1 MTAPATPLP
10 QTRKTVTLPGDDR
23 QPSAFGQKARKTA
36 KKARPAALLTLLVA
50 ACVSSTNLSA
60 RENLGIYSQWGVFRT
75 PSPKSCYAI
84 ATPGTIS
91 RGGTDKPYVS
101 ITNWPARNIRSQV
114 YFRLSR
120 TPLRSASVTVT
131 VGRKSFSLLTR
142 GNNAWPKDAAADA
155 AIVASMRTS
164 RKMTITARTTRG
176 TRFTES
182 YDLEG
187 AASALDAVSLA
198 CAR

>member
-1 MTAPATPLP
+1 MTAPATPLS
-10 QTRKTVTLPGDDR
+10 QTRKTVTLPGDVNR
-23 QPSAFGQKARKTA
+23 ATAFGQKARKTA

-75 PSPKSCYAI
+75 PSPKTCYAI
-84 ATPGTIS
+84 ATPETVS

-120 TPLRSASVTVT
+120 KPLRSTSVTVT
-131 VGRKSFSLLTR
+131 VGGKSFSLLSR

-155 AIVASMRTS
+155 AIVASMRSS
-164 RKMTITARTTRG
+164 RKMTIAARTTQGR
-176 TRFTES
+176 RFTES
-182 YDLEG
+182 YDLDG